1 MRTSIFFITLLSITT
16 TALADDTATKAEVRY
31 NKVTT
36 IDMGELEVDAP
47 LVKPSIASIGEAN
60 RPVFAPMI
68 HLRTDFK
75 KEMKESIIEMQ

>member
-1 MRTSIFFITLLSITT
+1 MRPSIFFITLFSITT
-16 TALADDTATKAEVRY
+16 TAFADDTSSEPEVRY

-47 LVKPSIASIGEAN
+47 LIKPSIASIGEAK
-60 RPVFAPMI
+60 RLIFAPMI

-75 KEMKESIIEMQ
+75 KEMKESVFEMN